1 MARVAVARAKVPFVE
16 GGYTCISFADN
27 KEFFHIKI
35 TFLTNWRAWHSM
47 T

>member
-1 MARVAVARAKVPFVE
+1 MARVAVARAKVPSVE
-16 GGYTCISFADN
+16 GGYISFADN

-35 TFLTNWRAWHSM
+35 TFLTNLRAWPSM